1 MPELPEIQAL
11 AEGLENALVGARVRG
26 AVAWQAATLKT
37 GRPLDELEGR
47 TVTAVRR
54 RGKVVIVD
62 LEDRHVVVHL
72 MSAGRLGLR
81 PAGSTRPGRQAGF
94 SLEFGE
100 RRLLLTELGTR
111 RRATVHLLDDAEL
124 AAHPPVA
131 LLGPEPI
138 GLAPEDWR
146 AALATPPGQLH
157 SVLRRG
163 RRVAGIGRCYASEIM
178 WAARLAPFAR
188 TDALETEGWERL
200 ASAADTVLGRAL
212 EHARERIT
220 TSLPQ
225 REERL
230 TAVHQHYGDPCL
242 RCGADLSRVGFSEWE
257 MVYCAPCQT
266 GGRIYADRRMS
277 RLLR

>member
-11 AEGLENALVGARVRG
+11 TEGLEGALTGARVED

-37 GRPLDELEGR
+37 GRPLDELTGR
-47 TVTAVRR
+47 TVTGIRR

-62 LEDRHVVVHL
+62 LGDRHVAIHL

-81 PAGSTRPGRQAGF
+81 PVSASRPGRQAGF
-94 SLEFGE
+94 SLDFGE
-100 RRLLLTELGTR
+100 RRLLLTELGNK
-111 RRATVHLLDDAEL
+111 RRATVHVLDGPEL
-124 AAHPPVA
+124 AEHPPVA
-131 LLGPEPI
+131 RLGPEPI
-138 GLAPEDWR
+138 GLAPEAWR
-146 AALATPPGQLH
+146 AALASPPGQLH

-163 RRVAGIGRCYASEIM
+163 RRIAGIGRCYASEIM

-188 TDALETEGWERL
+188 TDGLETEAWERL
-200 ASAADTVLGRAL
+200 ANAADTVLERAL
-212 EHARERIT
+212 ERARQRIT
-220 TSLPQ
+220 TALPQ

-230 TAVHQHYGDPCL
+230 TAVHQHHGDPCL
-242 RCGADLSRVGFSEWE
+242 RCGADLQRVGFSEWE